1 MKWARENK
9 GAMGNAALGRVQA
22 QLATKSDLSKAI
34 KTKDSSAATD
44 SCNAT
49 ANVVCDIA
57 SNNKVQAVQ
66 NIFPMSQNERV
77 ERIGRLLRQPNLVE
91 ITLSQPDHH
100 FTIIPVGQH
109 RVAVLQAYQGVYDL
123 VEWETRRNGS
133 TPLKQEVMNTLRQL
147 VGPNENQRADA
158 AESLFSFA
166 QYGDSSV
173 NAQIRADF
181 RTGTRKHRMPHGLP
195 TSLTSHFEP
204 FCNTSLAAVPTWSPA
219 HPRLDQFVI
228 P

>member
-34 KTKDSSAATD
+34 KAKDPSVASD

-57 SNNKVQAVQ
+57 SNNKLEAVQ

-77 ERIGRLLRQPNLVE
+77 ERIGRLLRKPNLVE

-100 FTIIPVGQH
+100 FTIIPVGEH
-109 RVAVLQAYQGVYDL
+109 RVAVVQAYQGVYDL
-123 VEWETRRNGS
+123 VDWETRRNGS
-133 TPLKQEVMNTLRQL
+133 TPLKSDVLNMLRSL

-181 RTGTRKHRMPHGLP
+181 QKRNAKDSNATRITNITYK
-195 TSLTSHFEP
+195 SL
-204 FCNTSLAAVPTWSPA
+204 
-219 HPRLDQFVI
+219 
-228 P
+228 